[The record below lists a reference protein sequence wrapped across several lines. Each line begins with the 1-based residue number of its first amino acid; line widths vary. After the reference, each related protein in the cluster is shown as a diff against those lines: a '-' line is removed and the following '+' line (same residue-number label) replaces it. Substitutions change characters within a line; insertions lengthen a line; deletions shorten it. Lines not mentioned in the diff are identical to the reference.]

1 MYYLC
6 YFPCPLYFFQ
16 LRLLFLFF
24 GRDRTES
31 PIDVLFFTASRRV
44 VGNPFAF
51 FMSSDNSFSSF
62 LFSWSLFSYYYC
74 DDDGDDVLVTSV
86 YWP

>member
-51 FMSSDNSFSSF
+51 FM
-62 LFSWSLFSYYYC
+62 FSYSSSSSVVFLLVVYYY
-74 DDDGDDVLVTSV
+74 DDDGDDALVTSV
-86 YWP
+86 C